1 MVSRRGI
8 GIRIFQLQHFLSF
21 SEKLEEDAEYE
32 VIGDISKLQ
41 EDAEKATE
49 ENAKTEAT
57 DSANG
62 ANKEGTWFTIQI
74 TALLSR
80 LI

>member
-1 MVSRRGI
+1 MISTREI
-8 GIRIFQLQHFLSF
+8 GNWHFFEGAQPILQF

-49 ENAKTEAT
+49 ENAKTEAA

-62 ANKEGTWFTIQI
+62 AANNEGTWF
-74 TALLSR
+74 

>member
-1 MVSRRGI
+1 M
-8 GIRIFQLQHFLSF
+8 
-21 SEKLEEDAEYE
+21 EEDAEYE

-49 ENAKTEAT
+49 ENAKTEAA

-62 ANKEGTWFTIQI
+62 ANKEGTWFLIQI
-74 TALLSR
+74 TALLG
-80 LI
+80 IIV

>member
-1 MVSRRGI
+1 M
-8 GIRIFQLQHFLSF
+8 
-21 SEKLEEDAEYE
+21 EEDAEYE

-49 ENAKTEAT
+49 ENAKTEAA

-62 ANKEGTWFTIQI
+62 ANKEGTWFSIQI
-74 TALLSR
+74 TALR
-80 LI
+80 GTIV

>member
-1 MVSRRGI
+1 MELAFLSA
-8 GIRIFQLQHFLSF
+8 QHFLQF

-49 ENAKTEAT
+49 ENAKTEAA

-62 ANKEGTWFTIQI
+62 ANNEGTWF
-74 TALLSR
+74 